1 MAAAGVGSSVGC
13 AGCSSMQQPERNVA
27 NVGYIA
33 AGSITERR
41 SRREQ
46 VYYIKRNVFPEGLK
60 LAASS
65 RGTHV
70 VLEGSTKAP
79 LSCTSVDAK
88 SENLADENVEESGGP
103 KVKLRLMVD
112 HQIQFGEHVALL
124 GSNES
129 LGLWNNR
136 VMMEW
141 TEDGWIVD
149 LEADP
154 GETFEY
160 KHVIINKGGDVVWED
175 GENRVLVVP
184 DDCSK
189 VYQVVSHW
197 STTSEAIEFEEMD
210 ESQGLEVVETDAEA
224 EQELM
229 TERGESEVVD
239 GIQSPENGAIEVEKE
254 PENVSV
260 NSEVMEETQAPK
272 VLTAILT
279 KLDLQE
285 TEVNA
290 NGSAMPEK
298 SDLPYNES
306 FSKPEVKGNQTLTT
320 AWGPVSIILSIL
332 MIAYGFLS
340 LGQN

>member
-13 AGCSSMQQPERNVA
+13 AGCSSMLQPERNVA

-46 VYYIKRNVFPEGLK
+46 VCYMKRNVFPEGLK

-65 RGTHV
+65 RGRHV
-70 VLEGSTKAP
+70 VLEGSTKAL

-88 SENLADENVEESGGP
+88 SEILADENLEKSGGP
-103 KVKLRLMVD
+103 KVKLRLRVD

-124 GSNES
+124 GSSES

-160 KHVIINKGGDVVWED
+160 KHVIINRGGGVVWED

-184 DDCSK
+184 DDFSK

-210 ESQGLEVVETDAEA
+210 ESQGPEGVETEA

-229 TERGESEVVD
+229 TERGEFEVVD
-239 GIQSPENGAIEVEKE
+239 GIRSPENGTIEVEKE

-260 NSEVMEETQAPK
+260 NSKVMEETQAPK
-272 VLTAILT
+272 VLKAILT

-298 SDLPYNES
+298 SVLPYKES

-332 MIAYGFLS
+332 MIAYGFLRF
-340 LGQN
+340 GQN